1 MVEGQRPVQCCV
13 PDSSRTLILSR
24 VKLKFANPSPELTS
38 SNWIGGK
45 FIEGMELSCNHPE
58 KQPVLEKQ
66 QHVPCQVAS
75 GCGWCPQGPPN
86 SASQQRLCAGCR
98 VVTAVGTAVTGG
110 QPTRCVCQ
118 VWATGS
124 KAAFCFHTPGTCL
137 WEEEPSSSRAGT
149 DRAPA
154 ETSMAEGSRAARWAR
169 PLLSDIHSYPLA
181 TCCDRKIVGVQL
193 CED

>member
-1 MVEGQRPVQCCV
+1 MAGAPKGRQ
-13 PDSSRTLILSR
+13 TLLVS
-24 VKLKFANPSPELTS
+24 
-38 SNWIGGK
+38 
-45 FIEGMELSCNHPE
+45 
-58 KQPVLEKQ
+58 
-66 QHVPCQVAS
+66 S
-75 GCGWCPQGPPN
+75 GCVLAAEWSLQW
-86 SASQQRLCAGCR
+86 
-98 VVTAVGTAVTGG
+98 G
-110 QPTRCVCQ
+110 QHNWGAAHQVCLPSLGQ
-118 VWATGS
+118 V
-124 KAAFCFHTPGTCL
+124 CFHTPGTCL